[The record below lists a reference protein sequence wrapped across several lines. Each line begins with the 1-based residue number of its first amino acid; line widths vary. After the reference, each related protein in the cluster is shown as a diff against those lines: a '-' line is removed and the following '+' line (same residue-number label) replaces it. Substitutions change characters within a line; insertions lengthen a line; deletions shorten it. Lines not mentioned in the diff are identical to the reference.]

1 MMMIHSGKF
10 PIVIIVLLTFI
21 SPLESGLITKTRI
34 DQDEIWALEESP
46 FIVQKDVL
54 ITAKLEIEPG
64 VNVRFKPEAGLT
76 IRGDGVLVAEGYES
90 RLIKF
95 LPDEYI
101 VESSPDFNRT
111 ARLVDGPT
119 INEGIVQVLEKGKW
133 RSVCTNSRNWTQID
147 LEVTCRQLGFQGGEW
162 HHWFPHLND
171 TQQILY
177 EDPGCTGLEPR
188 LDLCNWSRRRMGSGV
203 CDHHPNLGIRC
214 LPFHHKEN
222 RLASGHWRGLRFE
235 SAQFIKELTI
245 ENTLY
250 VSSSRSILKFVEI
263 IGAGRGTWRGRPN
276 ATSAVESWGIP
287 PRMEH
292 IHIRHC
298 AYNGINITNPEGR
311 VIIKN
316 ANITLNRGYGVFV
329 NSSTGDINIL
339 DSVVSNNMGDGI
351 KYYMHDKIPDP
362 KVESGV
368 DIHDFCTYST
378 TYSQTY
384 PFMMVAEQYYNSA
397 VNRVCGKRFYTQHG
411 FLITLHFVH
420 MISEENE
427 GAILEIYDGSDTNS
441 RLIVSVNV
449 RNYTRPESAVSTGN
463 NMYILFK
470 ADRKMKAEVFL
481 EITAGP
487 HRAFDLNV
495 TNSNVA
501 HNSGRGIWVQ
511 KMRSAVHLHKT
522 QVWGHNH
529 VAGLNVEYGSG
540 DINVTESKISQ
551 NWVDG
556 INITYAGGTQNIS
569 RSKLHNNLGHGFAVW
584 FNETSVNYPIRQ
596 ETIIQYSSITLN
608 KDVGVLVGNYCGPAL
623 VNISGNHFTDGQ
635 SIALQILSCWKE
647 EKNELINTRTPTL
660 RLQIG
665 NNFFERHKRV
675 AIFLSPLSKAYG
687 FIEHNDFLYN
697 DGGCIYIWNENDFML
712 ESQPV
717 DLTIHENRFKF
728 NKGSFVLNL
737 GLNHIAVGD
746 RQSLIVKFNWIQ
758 NNIIKEP
765 WPGLNPRS
773 RVAAPVVLSSKN
785 VLVFRNLIDNPESRY
800 EIGSHLVE
808 PNSALDCR
816 KNWLGH
822 KDEQTVWRKIFDR
835 DDRYNLAK
843 IDYVPYL
850 LSNNINTELVLERP
864 EWEPQFIN
872 SETKEVGGD
881 VTGVEELRSDGVYIV
896 KRDINVRPSGRLKI
910 TPGVTLKFET
920 SVGMMIA
927 GELIAEG
934 DLQGGQPLLTL
945 SEKQPIKLLDNS
957 SDYVVRLV
965 GGSTTHEGRLEIKID
980 DVWGTV
986 CNFGWTIESAA
997 IACQQIGGVLNP
1009 EDWLIL
1015 PGQLPD
1021 YEEGPIHLSNV
1032 RCGPLDTDIRYCL
1045 NSEST
1050 SDFYGSCNHNND
1062 VGIKCFGPSWSGIR
1076 LGMTAKR
1083 SKLYD
1088 VRIEKAG
1095 LFDYRIYKFVPAIQV
1110 DFSHHVFEHLDV
1122 SNNDND
1128 GFGLSYSDIYYPDKV
1143 NFIKNCKFNFNKRHG
1158 LSFKQ
1163 LGMRVVDTEILGNS
1177 ESGIHHDPKLDK
1189 LEQRELREWM
1199 SLIDEGTSDT
1209 IISIPNNDA
1218 GTSEDNP
1225 IIIKE
1230 KESRLIVSSEVVG
1243 KSILRRYH
1251 VRTERDEFVIGM
1263 QLLNP
1268 FHNHTTEQLII
1279 YDFKI
1284 VSDDPNIQRFNV
1296 SRDIASFPQI
1306 SSSYSITL
1314 EYNTGKAALGN
1325 LMLLLTPIHCA
1336 DLPSNCNSRS
1346 HHINPIH
1353 RSKIVPGSFPR
1364 LTIHHTKILENR
1376 RGLSTIH
1383 YNRYLGH
1390 DNQVYLRKSN
1400 ESIEIYD
1407 SEISSNREEAF
1418 YVFTPFRELNQFN
1431 ISETTYMI
1439 NRTKFFD
1446 NGRGIFQYSK
1456 DLRDSNNLYHWVLRE
1471 NIFENNVGG
1480 GFDVALPYVWQYN
1493 ENYTHTVH
1501 IDSNIIRK
1509 NQGFDIHIR
1518 GHFAR
1523 VYVVNNT
1530 IVENVCHQGILALR
1544 GMEKEARIFGNVIQ
1558 NNDGVYMVEFDT
1570 DSHSSINGFVS
1581 GYFSQ
1586 NIVQRNTNSEERFNR
1601 SSYYFHPASYAIAVK
1616 GVQRVNLTDNL
1627 LGNPGLDY
1635 ELLSGLRTARA
1646 SNHLN
1651 AQKNYWGSS
1660 DERIIQQSIFDFDD
1674 WNSFAVTNY
1683 LPYYEQ
1689 NDFDSLLS
1697 GSYRENEKDV
1707 SKILDNLG
1715 GRLWQSLR
1723 LVKRGR
1729 PYVVKS
1735 DLTIMPE
1742 VTLTIDP
1749 GVQIEFYPSVGIL
1762 VLGTLQARGSID
1774 DKIIFKPAR
1783 NNEVKDIRVKPQ
1795 MPLRNKRKTKHYY
1808 KLNDKNKFEVRLCQA
1823 NENGTICPPHINQGF
1838 VELFNQTTKQWVPI
1852 CDKRFSERNAQVVC
1866 RQLGFSDINVHLDF
1880 GKRIEYHINSLTRII
1895 VWPEPY
1901 QCMGKEP
1908 SLAQCDI
1915 RMNGQIYG
1923 HTYGCDWKGSD
1934 FAFIHCGDE
1943 NLPDHYDHWGGI
1955 RFSVKEFE
1963 QELFHT
1969 RVHDAVT
1976 HSTLHYHESILEYIE
1991 IIGAGI
1997 LHGEKSPAI
2006 QAVMSSP
2013 HITQIVIKNSA
2024 HDGINLISPSRTLTM
2039 LHNLI
2044 ENNLGIG
2051 ISAAVLSGE
2060 VREAELSAFIPLKE
2074 VPIPYHVFGLVDI
2087 CDPQKEIVIEER
2099 ILLYYKYDNN
2109 PVDCVKIFSSIFD
2122 VKPLGFRLLQFNLV
2136 DSQGESWTPDHL
2148 ALYDGDLYNASTL
2161 EIVTIK
2167 VDGTDNENKLYSTT
2181 RNHPMSIKFHATGA
2195 RENMGF
2201 VAEVVTLPVS
2211 AIGIDRNIL
2220 HNVSF
2225 SVFDGNQ
2232 RGAID
2237 YTSAGEINPIV
2248 TIQRNRF
2255 INNGLSLYG
2264 NFSTCKYGSV
2274 NLDVQNTRDMFFYN
2288 NYVSG
2293 NVGGFRLKSGSSGTA
2308 TAMRGLLHNNVFA
2321 DNVKKTTL
2329 ALEGRQTSPYQQI
2342 TLIKNYFTRSDV
2354 PYETAILFDQVV
2366 CNATF
2371 NTIHNNRGKSIME
2384 VKGFSNVRLPIY
2396 QSFTHNGFFN
2406 NEAYGDHCDKTTLQT
2421 CTYGI
2426 RATVVA
2432 GSPGQQ
2438 YVDNIFYNRNND
2450 YELVTLNRSE
2460 WDVWKTPINAKYNYW
2475 AYNETYAV
2483 AGRIKDLN
2491 DEDGLLEV
2499 DFTPFQMNNKTLL
2512 SGIKC
2517 YPGWT
2522 LIDNTCFMYFGGPM
2536 TYKEAEEFCLKD
2548 NSSVPYVNDNFLTHY
2563 LGQYLLIEQDD
2574 WRYYD
2579 MVWVKHLDSGIG
2591 ECTVYVNGD
2600 VESADCDLLLP
2611 TLCENDPHPE
2621 PLTPFTSFLTQE
2633 VVYFFLAFIACFI
2646 LIFIIC
2652 CLWCSNTRRKQKERF
2667 ERRNSIR
2674 MSKSSLAGSRS
2685 LVSVA
2690 STGFTDV
2697 NYRKRILSNSKD
2709 GNMVST
2715 SPYGPGITP
2724 TATIN
2729 PSSRNTGNNSYD
2741 SLADKPSLGLNSTA
2755 DDEIQS
2761 YEIYEA
2767 QNNRPQ
2773 PSASSQRYFGNNFSP
2788 NYQPK
2793 TFAESHDV
2801 HYSTD
2806 RQPWPDPWKNSEPSR
2821 EPSHVDNTTSSSEV
2835 ESSNDGSATSA
2846 SSHRDPYSAPTYASF
2861 RPQSRQ
2867 KNQQPQPPQQPNDN
2881 SKSRHRIPSVPG
2893 YARPFAHS
2901 NAHEN
2906 NLSVSTRLLD
2916 ISQDS
2921 AVNNLRNSSIRSRSV
2936 GQILETNFDEV
2947 DDPPNTDDKLK
2958 HSMSMGDSALAHLT
2972 LSPLE
2977 TEM

>member
-147 LEVTCRQLGFQGGEW
+147 LEVTCRQLGFQGG
-162 HHWFPHLND
+162 
-171 TQQILY
+171 
-177 EDPGCTGLEPR
+177 CTGLEPR

-311 VIIKN
+311 FIIKN

-665 NNFFERHKRV
+665 
-675 AIFLSPLSKAYG
+675 
-687 FIEHNDFLYN
+687 
-697 DGGCIYIWNENDFML
+697 
-712 ESQPV
+712 
-717 DLTIHENRFKF
+717 
-728 NKGSFVLNL
+728 
-737 GLNHIAVGD
+737 
-746 RQSLIVKFNWIQ
+746 
-758 NNIIKEP
+758 
-765 WPGLNPRS
+765 LNPRS

-881 VTGVEELRSDGVYIV
+881 VTGVEELRSDGVYI
-896 KRDINVRPSGRLKI
+896 
-910 TPGVTLKFET
+910 FET

-1230 KESRLIVSSEVVG
+1230 KEPRLIVSSEV
-1243 KSILRRYH
+1243 
-1251 VRTERDEFVIGM
+1251 
-1263 QLLNP
+1263 
-1268 FHNHTTEQLII
+1268 
-1279 YDFKI
+1279 
-1284 VSDDPNIQRFNV
+1284 RFNV

-1336 DLPSNCNSRS
+1336 NLPSNCNSRS

-1364 LTIHHTKILENR
+1364 YLKNR

-1762 VLGTLQARGSID
+1762 VLGTLQARGGSID

-1934 FAFIHCGDE
+1934 FAFIHCGEE

-2148 ALYDGDLYNASTL
+2148 ALYDGDL
-2161 EIVTIK
+2161 
-2167 VDGTDNENKLYSTT
+2167 
-2181 RNHPMSIKFHATGA
+2181 NHPMSIKFHATGA

-2232 RGAID
+2232 KGAID

-2548 NSSVPYVNDNFLTHY
+2548 NSSVPY
-2563 LGQYLLIEQDD
+2563 QDD

-2767 QNNRPQ
+2767 QNN
-2773 PSASSQRYFGNNFSP
+2773 
-2788 NYQPK
+2788 
-2793 TFAESHDV
+2793 H
-2801 HYSTD
+2801 